1 MSVARLTWQ
10 PIRDNIL
17 SCALIILVGMMV
29 YADHLKNPFQYDSVH
44 YITDNPELRHPENVV
59 TLDFFKRE
67 YFSRALMTISIAWNA
82 LLGGVNPYGYH
93 LFNLT
98 FHLLNAVL
106 LFFIAKRA
114 SGYFQL
120 RRLGMTQTD
129 FRVLSLTSALL
140 FTIHPIQTESVL
152 DIMGRSEVLSAT
164 FYLAGVLLFQISLHD
179 RAGAIL
185 RYFLIPAGILAVAFL
200 GYSVKQT
207 LITLPA
213 ILLIYYLCGCAPD
226 SLPIR
231 TLQKGKWIFIAI
243 AGIALA
249 VLLQKLLSDEKFLVG
264 PTPVE
269 KMVGRKA
276 YMLSQPSALM
286 FYYLKLLFVPVNLNI
301 DPDIPLIGGVY
312 SFQFILPSTLIF
324 LAVYFAFTAKSSRIW
339 FFFVAWFFIIVSP
352 SSSIITLQDLAAE
365 HRVYLS
371 AHGFFILLA
380 LGLVLLKIQPGGNYA
395 WHGLRMTACVV
406 IVIFMCGLTIKR
418 CAAWRSELALWDDAR
433 RKSPAKDRPLANIGR
448 SYALAGDVKR
458 AVLFYEQSV
467 AKNPRIFETRYNLGD
482 LYFKSGRVD
491 ESLQHIHAAAA
502 LEPRIP
508 EIFGRLGE
516 IHMELKQYELAD
528 EYLRKAVELNPQ
540 YSTALRNLG
549 VVNYYYLKDRKK
561 PALAY
566 FSRALELNPEQ
577 TDAHLIRRLLEAG
590 VDK

>member
-1 MSVARLTWQ
+1 MSATRLAWQ
-10 PIRDNIL
+10 SIRDNIL
-17 SCALIILVGMMV
+17 SCALILLVGTMV
-29 YADHLKNPFQYDSVH
+29 YGDHLKNPFQYDSVH
-44 YITDNPELRHPENVV
+44 YITDNPELRHPENVA
-59 TLDFFKRE
+59 TLEFFKRE

-82 LLGGVNPYGYH
+82 LLGGMNPYGYH
-93 LFNLT
+93 LLNLT

-106 LFFIAKRA
+106 IFFIAMRA

-120 RRLGMTQTD
+120 QRFGMTLTD

-164 FYLAGVLLFQISLHD
+164 FYLAGVLLFQVGLHD
-179 RAGAIL
+179 RAGAVW
-185 RYFLIPAGILAVAFL
+185 RYVLMPVGIFAVLFL

-213 ILLIYYLCGCAPD
+213 VLLIYYLCGRTPD

-231 TLQKGKWIFIAI
+231 ILQKGKWIFLAI
-243 AGIALA
+243 ACIGLAL
-249 VLLQKLLSDEKFLVG
+249 LLQKLLSDERFLVG

-286 FYYLKLLFVPVNLNI
+286 FYYLKLLLVPANLNI
-301 DPDIPLIGGVY
+301 DPDIPLVGGIY
-312 SFQFILPSTLIF
+312 SIRFILPAILIS

-339 FFFVAWFFIIVSP
+339 FFFVAWFFIVISP

-371 AHGFFILLA
+371 AQGFFILLA
-380 LGLVLLKIQPGGNYA
+380 LGLMLLKIQAGENKAGN
-395 WHGLRMTACVV
+395 GLRVVACVV
-406 IVIFMCGLTIKR
+406 IMIFMCGLTIKR
-418 CAAWRSELALWDDAR
+418 CAAWRSEMALWDDAR

-448 SYALAGDVKR
+448 SYALAGDIKR

-482 LYFKSGRVD
+482 LYFRSGRVA
-491 ESLQHIHAAAA
+491 EALQHIQIAAE

-508 EIFGRLGE
+508 ETFGRLGE

-540 YSTALRNLG
+540 YATALRNLG

-561 PALAY
+561 QALAY